1 MANKTTQSH
10 ASALQSL
17 KAARREDAERA
28 SDALFRVRRGSTRMG
43 VEDVTA
49 DYLYRLF
56 VSRQFSRRIGIS
68 LRNTER
74 LGVESGFLAF
84 RQSDS
89 QFTRLTKPEKGTH
102 EEINFDL
109 LKHEGGFARMFG
121 SQFIQIAAFH
131 THPKRHVAVPSIGDM
146 ENAISQRPSFDPY
159 PHRSGITIRA
169 FTIEMIS
176 IQSAKGAEMLA
187 FQKDPRTG
195 RPDEEMRSELERLNY
210 ELSGQEPEKRRCGR
224 HNGELQLQGD
234 GCRYKRR
241 RRHQKRRCRG
251 ACAEIRIQALDI
263 DCHPLKLFRTE
274 HPGGSSI
281 GAGAHQNNEN
291 SLLNVLF

>member
-195 RPDEEMRSELERLNY
+195 RLDEEMRSELERLNY
-210 ELSGQEPEKRRCGR
+210 ELSDKSLKSVDVVDIMESYSYRATVVGI
-224 HNGELQLQGD
+224 NGEGAIKRGD
-234 GCRYKRR
+234 
-241 RRHQKRRCRG
+241 
-251 ACAEIRIQALDI
+251 AEALA
-263 DCHPLKLFRTE
+263 LKFAYRPSTSTAIL
-274 HPGGSSI
+274 
-281 GAGAHQNNEN
+281 
-291 SLLNVLF
+291 